1 MAKVEYRSVIK
12 FLFKEGLSPA
22 QIKSR
27 LDGVYGTP
35 SPSYATVKNWVKD
48 FRFGRETVE
57 DMGHD
62 GRPVEVLTPETIA
75 LIEEEV
81 LSDRRLKVREIA
93 ARLRLSKTSVHR
105 AIQDHLH
112 MSKVSARWV
121 PRLLSAVQREERERC
136 ASEFLK
142 LCGEEPNKI
151 FEKIVTG
158 DETMVLYYD
167 PESKGESI

>member
-1 MAKVEYRSVIK
+1 
-12 FLFKEGLSPA
+12 
-22 QIKSR
+22 
-27 LDGVYGTP
+27 
-35 SPSYATVKNWVKD
+35 
-48 FRFGRETVE
+48 
-57 DMGHD
+57 MGHD

-167 PESKGESI
+167 PESKGSQYNGVLRGKSRQRRQRCNSQRKRSCQPFSGIAMGS